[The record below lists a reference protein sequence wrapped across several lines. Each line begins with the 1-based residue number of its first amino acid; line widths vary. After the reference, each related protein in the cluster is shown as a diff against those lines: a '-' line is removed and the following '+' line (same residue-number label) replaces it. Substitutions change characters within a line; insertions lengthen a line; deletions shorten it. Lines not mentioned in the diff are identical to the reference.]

1 QQHTCHSE
9 VAQAASTLKP
19 PVIALCLD
27 KISVSINC
35 HHRVLRSFPVAI
47 DGQTGI
53 ANDVIGERKRL
64 EHGMLTEVGLLSK
77 MTSSIDIFQVFS
89 VLARMLRRVS
99 LISSLVTA
107 RQQATQ
113 KGWIGG
119 LSEPPSDRLLLPSLD
134 RSWGYGSRRYC
145 IYVERPPS
153 PDCPKGHLYRRSPS
167 CAQWE
172 GQRVVR
178 GPPARLPLHRLGHC
192 PSLRVR
198 LPTIRHV
205 VSGMDGLTSNSASPG
220 IEMRL
225 HTLLHLGLRSAQVC
239 SPSLF
244 VPLLSSIRFITRG
257 PVSILP
263 SPE

>member
-1 QQHTCHSE
+1 MDRR
-9 VAQAASTLKP
+9 ASPT
-19 PVIALCLD
+19 
-27 KISVSINC
+27 
-35 HHRVLRSFPVAI
+35 
-47 DGQTGI
+47 
-53 ANDVIGERKRL
+53 
-64 EHGMLTEVGLLSK
+64 
-77 MTSSIDIFQVFS
+77 TSSERGSDWSMVFS

-119 LSEPPSDRLLLPSLD
+119 RSLRDVSIDVFPNLHPIVFFSHHSIDRGD
-134 RSWGYGSRRYC
+134 T
-145 IYVERPPS
+145 RPPS

-220 IEMRL
+220 IEWDATAHPSPSWSPLRSSVLSFPLRPSSVFDQIHHSRPRL
-225 HTLLHLGLRSAQVC
+225 H
-239 SPSLF
+239 PSI
-244 VPLLSSIRFITRG
+244 S
-257 PVSILP
+257 
-263 SPE
+263 

>member
-1 QQHTCHSE
+1 M
-9 VAQAASTLKP
+9 
-19 PVIALCLD
+19 
-27 KISVSINC
+27 
-35 HHRVLRSFPVAI
+35 SFEPVAI

-64 EHGMLTEVGLLSK
+64 EHGMLTE
-77 MTSSIDIFQVFS
+77 VFS

-119 LSEPPSDRLLLPSLD
+119 RSLRDVFPNLHPIVFFSHHSIDRGDTVAGAPSLA
-134 RSWGYGSRRYC
+134 RLPQG
-145 IYVERPPS
+145 PPLS
-153 PDCPKGHLYRRSPS
+153 SFS
-167 CAQWE
+167 
-172 GQRVVR
+172 VVR
-178 GPPARLPLHRLGHC
+178 PMGRAASCPPARLPLHRLGHC

-244 VPLLSSIRFITRG
+244 VPLLSSISHFNTYH
-257 PVSILP
+257 SF
-263 SPE
+263 S